1 VKAKELR
8 DRTDVAL
15 KELEKSLQSDIFQ
28 AKFKNFTNRL
38 NDTASVRRMRRDLAR
53 VKTLLTQRV
62 TAEAQTAEGATTDVE
77 STQGKK

>member
-1 VKAKELR
+1 MKAKELR

-15 KELEKSLQSDIFQ
+15 KELEKSLQTDIFQ

-53 VKTLLTQRV
+53 VKTLLTQRS
-62 TAEAQTAEGATTDVE
+62 TAEAAADSKADVE
-77 STQGKK
+77 SSSTKGK